1 MGVAWLN
8 PDGELASRPTSL
20 PGVAFP
26 SDETLES
33 RGWRKVEVPGCD
45 QKYWVRA
52 GDTFREMTQDERA
65 ALAVSQAEAEA
76 EEYTAKV
83 AAVAPQAALFRHVLR
98 QNFGAGAETNTAI
111 TAKAVEQYFI
121 AKQLNGNI
129 TAADLGA
136 ATLLERGF
144 SALKAFTGDG
154 TSWSFPWH
162 LIPEE
167 SP

>member
-65 ALAVSQAEAEA
+65 ALAAAEQKK
-76 EEYTAKV
+76 T
-83 AAVAPQAALFRHVLR
+83 
-98 QNFGAGAETNTAI
+98 
-111 TAKAVEQYFI
+111 
-121 AKQLNGNI
+121 
-129 TAADLGA
+129 
-136 ATLLERGF
+136 
-144 SALKAFTGDG
+144 
-154 TSWSFPWH
+154 
-162 LIPEE
+162 
-167 SP
+167 